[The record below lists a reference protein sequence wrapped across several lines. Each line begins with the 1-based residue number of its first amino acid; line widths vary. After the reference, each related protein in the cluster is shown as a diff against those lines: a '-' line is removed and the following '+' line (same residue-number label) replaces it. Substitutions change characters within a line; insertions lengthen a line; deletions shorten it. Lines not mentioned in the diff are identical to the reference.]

1 MSSMFPLSSADL
13 FTDRLCLRRW
23 PDADLA
29 AVGNYE
35 RRAHWADDF
44 PTEGDRVIAGVIAQ
58 QEAEARPGHRQIVER
73 ASGLVVGSIS
83 LMWPP
88 EEGAI
93 EFGYGVVASR
103 RIRGYA
109 SEAARAV
116 VSFALNSPEVHTV
129 YADVDETNPA
139 SIRVLEKAGLH
150 RVAGDGTTARFSS
163 TAPSR

>member
-1 MSSMFPLSSADL
+1 MSTTFPLSSADL
-13 FTDRLCLRRW
+13 FSDRLCLRRW

-29 AVGNYE
+29 AVE
-35 RRAHWADDF
+35 DDRRRAHWADDF
-44 PTEGDRVIAGVIAQ
+44 PTEGDRVIAGVITQ
-58 QEAEARPGHRQIVER
+58 QEAGTRQAHRQIVER

-83 LMWPP
+83 LLWPP
-88 EEGAI
+88 NDGAI

-103 RIRGYA
+103 RGRGYA
-109 SEAARAV
+109 AEAARAM
-116 VSFALNSPEVHTV
+116 VSFALTSPQIHTV

-150 RVAGDGTTARFSS
+150 RVAGDGTTARFST